1 MNNWKVKYLKIP
13 LAKAS
18 THIKYQIINLTKY
31 VEDLYTEI

>member
-18 THIKYQIINLTKY
+18 TTHKISNNKFNKICGRL
-31 VEDLYTEI
+31 VH